1 MAGRTV
7 IVGDVHGCFDEL
19 TDLFEKVRLQPAD
32 HLVMIGDTVVKGPK
46 PREVLRCVLARPRT
60 TCLLGN
66 MEWRLLE
73 ACDRGLQH
81 RLPRA
86 HLETLQTLQGGWD
99 EIEASMRTWP
109 LTLDLGDVLCIH
121 AGLRP
126 GRSLAEQTLHD
137 LLHLRRVKV
146 GGVCGPTTA
155 KPWWELHSGPPTVVF
170 GHSVLAAPLVTRWTI
185 GIDTGCV
192 YGGHLTAIT
201 LPDREIIQVPAR
213 ATHFSIVPR
222 ALERRRE
229 IA

>member
-126 GRSLAEQTLHD
+126 GRSLAEQPLHD

-155 KPWWELHSGPPTVVF
+155 KPWWEPP
-170 GHSVLAAPLVTRWTI
+170 HR
-185 GIDTGCV
+185 D
-192 YGGHLTAIT
+192 H
-201 LPDREIIQVPAR
+201 PAR
-213 ATHFSIVPR
+213 PGDHTGPCAGDSFLNRSPR
-222 ALERRRE
+222 SGEKARDRLRPPQPPGRRRVDPP
-229 IA
+229 